1 MLTRMLICLL
11 VNQLASL
18 PIGPKIVSG
27 DFILHRICTLSR
39 IQKTFQYS
47 FLFIIYFILSFVY
60 NRHVVG
66 WEYLCIYIKIKPKM
80 TGWGGTSKT
89 TMTKAFLYKKIKR
102 IYIPPKKD

>member
-1 MLTRMLICLL
+1 MLICLL

-39 IQKTFQYS
+39 IQKLFNILS
-47 FLFIIYFILSFVY
+47 FIIYFILFFVY

-66 WEYLCIYIKIKPKM
+66 WEYLCV
-80 TGWGGTSKT
+80 
-89 TMTKAFLYKKIKR
+89 YKK
-102 IYIPPKKD
+102 

>member
-1 MLTRMLICLL
+1 MLTCMLICLL

-39 IQKTFQYS
+39 IQKNLSIFFFFLS
-47 FLFIIYFILSFVY
+47 FISFSLFVY

-66 WEYLCIYIKIKPKM
+66 WEYLYVYI
-80 TGWGGTSKT
+80 
-89 TMTKAFLYKKIKR
+89 
-102 IYIPPKKD
+102 